1 MQNLS
6 NEYVSSQTKQS
17 DEDISPDVVRVIP
30 ELRDLVGDFVGDE
43 DLGDLPAVLIVHLLV
58 AVPGQV
64 QGLEICNG
72 LQVAAELSKEGY
84 LMTNCFCFNL
94 KSFIQSLRLSR
105 KGISYL
111 RCALRLK

>member
-1 MQNLS
+1 MQNL
-6 NEYVSSQTKQS
+6 NMYISSQTKQS

-30 ELRDLVGDFVGDE
+30 ELRDLVGDSVGGE

-72 LQVAAELSKEGY
+72 
-84 LMTNCFCFNL
+84 
-94 KSFIQSLRLSR
+94 
-105 KGISYL
+105 
-111 RCALRLK
+111 

>member
-1 MQNLS
+1 M
-6 NEYVSSQTKQS
+6 S

-30 ELRDLVGDFVGDE
+30 ELRDLVGDSVGGE

-64 QGLEICNG
+64 QRLEICNG

-84 LMTNCFCFNL
+84 LMTNCQNQTMYYNENF
-94 KSFIQSLRLSR
+94 KLSNSMEILTHR
-105 KGISYL
+105 DLFDNQNFTS
-111 RCALRLK
+111 